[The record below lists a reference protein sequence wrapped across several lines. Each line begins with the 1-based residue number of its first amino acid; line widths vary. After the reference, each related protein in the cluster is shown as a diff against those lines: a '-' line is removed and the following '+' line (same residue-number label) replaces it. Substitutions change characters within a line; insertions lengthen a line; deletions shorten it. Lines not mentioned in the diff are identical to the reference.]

1 MTTGYYCSSAQ
12 VGYFL
17 NANEVTWL
25 ADDNADQT
33 ADTGLVTALMTAASE
48 EAWSYLSGRYSA
60 TTAMDP
66 ANYTSGSG
74 VYPALE
80 MKVAQRTA
88 TLLRVRQGV
97 IEDPGMEDPCIQW
110 YERVRATLAD
120 VV

>member
-1 MTTGYYCSSAQ
+1 MTTGYYCSSTQ

-17 NANEVTWL
+17 NANEVTDL

-33 ADTGLVTALMTAASE
+33 ADTGLVAALMLAASE
-48 EAWSYLSGRYSA
+48 EIWSYIQNRYSA

-74 VYPALE
+74 TYPVLE
-80 MKVAQRTA
+80 MKAAQRTA
-88 TLLRVRQGV
+88 TLLRIRQGTA
-97 IEDPGMEDPCIQW
+97 EDPGTEDPVIKWC
-110 YERVRATLAD
+110 ERVRMTLAD